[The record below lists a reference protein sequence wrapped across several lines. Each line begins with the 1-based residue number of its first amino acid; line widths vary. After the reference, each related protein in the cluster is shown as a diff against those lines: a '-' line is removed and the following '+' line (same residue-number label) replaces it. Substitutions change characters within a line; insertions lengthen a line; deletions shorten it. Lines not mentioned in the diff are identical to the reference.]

1 MLRNARRTDA
11 TRTTTAR
18 AHTLNRRRDR
28 AAKMAQAVTRSGRL
42 RLA

>member
-1 MLRNARRTDA
+1 MLRTPRRTDA
-11 TRTTTAR
+11 TRSHTAR
-18 AHTLNRRRDR
+18 AQTVNRRRDR